1 MTAEILSVGTELLL
15 GNILNTNAQYLSRE
29 LADLGITVQREST
42 IGDNQG
48 RLADFVNEAKARCDL
63 LVFTGGLGPTADDLT
78 KETVAA
84 CYGDTLAFDEE
95 EWAKITS
102 YFARS
107 GRETTPNNRKQAMV
121 PVHGRKIVNHH
132 GTAPGAWFEQD
143 GRCAILMPGV
153 PSEMKAMWTE
163 SIRPL
168 LLERQNCTLHSITLR
183 VLGGESDLEYQVRDL
198 LDHANPT
205 AAIYCKTGECE
216 IRITA
221 RAASDEDGEKM
232 CRAYARKFYDLLGD
246 AVYDE
251 NVAGLEETVVRT
263 LKEKGLTVSTA
274 ESCTGGMIAERITA
288 VSGSSEVFG
297 YGFVPYWEQ
306 AKAKLVG
313 VDPDVIARYNV
324 VSAPVAAQMALGAAK
339 ASGSDI
345 AVSVTG
351 VAGPT
356 GGDAVRP
363 VGTVYLGAARGGT
376 VYVKKLF
383 VSRPDRALVRAR
395 AAQAALELVLR
406 LAQGRT
412 PAGTKPLTAAQ
423 QHDTAVLDAL
433 DAAFLSE

>member
-1 MTAEILSVGTELLL
+1 MTAEIISVGTELLL

-95 EWAKITS
+95 EWAKITR

-143 GRCAILMPGV
+143 GRCAVLMPGV

-183 VLGGESDLEYQVRDL
+183 VLGGESNLEYQVRDL

-251 NVAGLEETVVRT
+251 DVAGLEETVVRT

-297 YGFVPYWEQ
+297 YGFVTYWEQ

-324 VSAPVAAQMALGAAK
+324 VSAPVATLMALGAAK

-363 VGTVYLGAARGGT
+363 VGTVYLGAARSET

>member
-1 MTAEILSVGTELLL
+1 MTAEIISVGTELLL

-95 EWAKITS
+95 EWAKITG

-143 GRCAILMPGV
+143 GRCAVLMPGV

-183 VLGGESDLEYQVRDL
+183 VLGGESNLEYQVRDL

-251 NVAGLEETVVRT
+251 DVAGLEETVVRT

-297 YGFVPYWEQ
+297 YGFVTYWKQ

-313 VDPDVIARYNV
+313 VDPDIIARYNV

-433 DAAFLSE
+433 DAAFLGE